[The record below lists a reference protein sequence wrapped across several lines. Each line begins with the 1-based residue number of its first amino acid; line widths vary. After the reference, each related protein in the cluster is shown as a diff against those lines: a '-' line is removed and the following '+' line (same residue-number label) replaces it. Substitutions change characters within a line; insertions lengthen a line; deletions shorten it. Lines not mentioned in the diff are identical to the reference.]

1 MWMFNSSGS
10 NASCFRCT
18 DPVWLKYSNH
28 VLSLVVNELEANSLL
43 YPQGGNVIALQV
55 ENEYNGNEIAY
66 LIDVVDQALAATTAV
81 PWILCHDL
89 TECTS
94 VNKDAEKAICTINGF
109 WEDLSEEGVQQ
120 PSPAWINGQMAGN
133 PKQPLA
139 WTEDQGWFDQ
149 WGVGQRVR
157 RTSDILYGF
166 ARAVAYG
173 LTWHNFYMF
182 TGGSNFAYQAAEG
195 VTTAYAND
203 VAVDSYLLRH
213 EPKFSTVGAFH
224 RAIQGIAGA
233 LMSVDPKPPVSVGA
247 NCEIATYG
255 NVLFVSNK
263 GWTVNEAETVTVNG
277 SSLFMPNHTVVI
289 LRQGEVVFN
298 TSAANDE
305 LDAAT
310 TKTTSTTSKMSSPLS
325 WSTIVEKLGVPSS
338 NKSITAQT
346 GQAPFE
352 MLNLTRNLVDYMWY
366 SLPNVAINASTLKVT
381 TCGGEYVYV
390 YSSSSSSS
398 SSWMTSKP
406 LRRLTSHSSTISTT
420 HMFEIANGMS
430 THGIDILISAM
441 GINTFPSPST
451 CKGLQKVFADSV
463 DLTRKG
469 WTSSWIFQGE
479 EAKIYTNQGA
489 ASADWTPVDSTG
501 GDVPISWFK
510 TLIDLPTINSEGGVL
525 PTLYNSS
532 SSSSSGLLVPQPQL
546 AYALDLL
553 GATKG
558 VAWVNGFN
566 LGRYNLELGVCDGSC
581 APPQHGGHCYIFYR
595 NCNEPTQRYYHV
607 PSSILKPTGNLV
619 VLFEETASVPVS
631 GQGPITPS
639 PPPRPLNFPTLDWKS
654 SGVNTTLRNLTNV
667 KLVALTSHP

>member
-1 MWMFNSSGS
+1 
-10 NASCFRCT
+10 
-18 DPVWLKYSNH
+18 
-28 VLSLVVNELEANSLL
+28 
-43 YPQGGNVIALQV
+43 
-55 ENEYNGNEIAY
+55 
-66 LIDVVDQALAATTAV
+66 
-81 PWILCHDL
+81 
-89 TECTS
+89 
-94 VNKDAEKAICTINGF
+94 
-109 WEDLSEEGVQQ
+109 
-120 PSPAWINGQMAGN
+120 
-133 PKQPLA
+133 
-139 WTEDQGWFDQ
+139 
-149 WGVGQRVR
+149 
-157 RTSDILYGF
+157 
-166 ARAVAYG
+166 
-173 LTWHNFYMF
+173 MF

-224 RAIQGIAGA
+224 RAIQGLASE
-233 LMSVDPKPPVSVGA
+233 LMSVDPKPPVPVGA

-263 GWTVNEAETVTVNG
+263 GWTMNEAETVSVNG

-289 LRQGEVVFN
+289 LSQGEVVFN

-305 LDAAT
+305 LDATIT
-310 TKTTSTTSKMSSPLS
+310 TTTSTSTTTTSSPLS
-325 WSTIVEKLGVPSS
+325 WSTFVEKLGVPSS

-366 SLPNVAINASTLKVT
+366 SLPNVAVNASTLKVT

-398 SSWMTSKP
+398 SSSLMTSKP
-406 LRRLTSHSSTISTT
+406 LRRLASHPSTITTT
-420 HMFEIANGMS
+420 HMFEMTNGMS

-441 GINTFPSPST
+441 GINTFPSPTT
-451 CKGLQKVFADSV
+451 CKGIQKVFADSV

-479 EAKIYTNQGA
+479 AAKIYTNQGA

-510 TLIDLPTINSEGGVL
+510 ALIDLPAINTEGLL
-525 PTLYNSS
+525 PTLDSSSPPSS
-532 SSSSSGLLVPQPQL
+532 SSSSSSSLLVPQPQL

-607 PSSILKPTGNLV
+607 PSSILQPTGNLL
-619 VLFEETASVPVS
+619 VLFEETSSVPVS
-631 GQGPITPS
+631 GQGPVTPS
-639 PPPRPLNFPTLDWKS
+639 PPPRPLNSPTQDWKS
-654 SGVNTTLRNLTNV
+654 DDRANTTLRNLTNV